1 LPVQVE
7 MAENPKKTRARSVA
21 ISRQAG
27 KVLKAAQDVVEI
39 QKEREKLR
47 GDLRAMYRE
56 ARKRQRK
63 IAQLKKKAYKVD
75 LADLMQMLM
84 MKAYI
89 HSVKHEREI
98 ESRGGASSSSSTA
111 WVPRN
116 GVEALD
122 RLRLLAASCTDPE
135 VVAFAETLKIGK
147 EAEAHQPNKKPHT
160 EAEE

>member
-1 LPVQVE
+1 
-7 MAENPKKTRARSVA
+7 
-21 ISRQAG
+21 
-27 KVLKAAQDVVEI
+27 
-39 QKEREKLR
+39 
-47 GDLRAMYRE
+47 MYRE

-75 LADLMQMLM
+75 LAYLMQMLM

-116 GVEALD
+116 GVEAID

-147 EAEAHQPNKKPHT
+147 EAEAHQPDKKPSK
-160 EAEE
+160 EAEG